1 MKYEHIQ
8 EIDSFVPI
16 PENYKDAILLMQSD
30 FYRCYDRKLSLL
42 VMYFKTLFEPSLKF
56 LFWFRLAQVNGW
68 FKIIAK
74 FRRRHYAFKYGIMIP
89 SSTKIGFG
97 FFIGHPF
104 GIIINHTAVIGN
116 NVNVS
121 QFLSIG
127 SNEVHAAYVGDNV
140 YIGPNCS
147 LVENVVVGHD
157 STIGAGSVVVKNI
170 PPYSVAVGAPAHV
183 IHSDL
188 KPGKYI
194 LRRWPVTVPSEA

>member
-1 MKYEHIQ
+1 MKHEHIQ
-8 EIDSFVPI
+8 EIDSYVPI

-30 FYRCYDRKLSLL
+30 FYRCYARKLSLFE
-42 VMYFKTLFEPSLKF
+42 MYFKTFFEPSLKF
-56 LFWFRLAQVNGW
+56 LFWFRLSQVDGW
-68 FKIIAK
+68 LKIIAK

-89 SSTKIGFG
+89 SSTKIGYG

-116 NVNVS
+116 NVNVI

-127 SNEVHAAYVGDNV
+127 SNEIRAAFVGDNV
-140 YIGPNCS
+140 YIGPHCS
-147 LVENVVVGHD
+147 LVEDVVVGHD
-157 STIGAGSVVVKNI
+157 STIGAGAVVVKNI
-170 PPYSVAVGAPAHV
+170 PPCSVAVGAPARA

-194 LRRWPVTVPSEA
+194 LRRWPVTVH